1 MTGSPGQA
9 IPDMEVKIKDGE
21 IIASG
26 RNIMQGY
33 YNRPK
38 ETSDIIRNGWLYTGD
53 LGYINKE
60 TPPVGQNAPKTL
72 EEIDHKIISA
82 FMFNCDGC
90 GECVNVCPKNAL
102 TLITP
107 EPAAPRARYSR
118 DGTIVICGTLANGK
132 KKFPLNIRFVFLAFR
147 FLRFLQRR
155 GIRMKGLVADL

>member
-1 MTGSPGQA
+1 MPFKTPRYKIAVDEAACGNA
-9 IPDMEVKIKDGE
+9 IECLKCVHKCLE
-21 IIASG
+21 LG
-26 RNIMQGY
+26 RN
-33 YNRPK
+33 
-38 ETSDIIRNGWLYTGD
+38 T

-90 GECVNVCPKNAL
+90 GECVNICPKNAL

-107 EPAAPRARYSR
+107 EPAMPRARYSR
-118 DGTIVICGTLANGK
+118 DGTIVICGTLANGQ
-132 KKFPLNIRFVFLAFR
+132 KKFPLKIQLVFLAFR
-147 FLRFLQRR
+147 FFRFLQRR